1 MDLQIQDKKELEINI
16 NLTQNLKNELHEELN
31 EKLNEKIETDVILSL
46 KEALRLDY
54 ELNYIVGELKRI
66 VSYYNLSTRKLRK
79 SEIIDVIC
87 DYELNEE
94 NCFFVEKRKQQWF
107 YLKELQNDPFFKKY
121 ILIA

>member
-1 MDLQIQDKKELEINI
+1 MIG
-16 NLTQNLKNELHEELN
+16 
-31 EKLNEKIETDVILSL
+31 
-46 KEALRLDY
+46 
-54 ELNYIVGELKRI
+54 LNYLVIDLKLI
-66 VSYYNLSTRKLRK
+66 ASYYDLSTSKLRK

-121 ILIA
+121 IVIA